1 MEKENFA
8 PETIVQPKYFQ
19 EGTKSITSLFNESGA
34 IEAESVFP
42 KTKDLDF
49 LTLKERQN
57 SLQYSEQIDNS
68 FCIAPLVGATRHISS
83 AYIIHAKKSD
93 NM

>member
-19 EGTKSITSLFNESGA
+19 EGTKSMTSLFNESGV

-57 SLQYSEQIDNS
+57 FTKDAR
-68 FCIAPLVGATRHISS
+68 FSS
-83 AYIIHAKKSD
+83 QKDALRIG
-93 NM
+93 